1 MPYYCTECEKYHA
14 DMYKKHWQYKKIKK
28 PILEVPGEEPVEIGF
43 EEACKMIEANAHNL
57 ADLTTENSIKIGKLE
72 KERDVDKNEIWHLKG
87 KVGYLEE
94 KITELEKSIWLITGI
109 LKSWK
114 MYMDRKHPYKYMY
127 EEEFEDL

>member
-1 MPYYCTECEKYHA
+1 MPYYCTECKKYHA

-43 EEACKMIEANAHNL
+43 EEVCKMIEAKAHNL

-72 KERDVDKNEIWHLKG
+72 KNLRERVD
-87 KVGYLEE
+87 
-94 KITELEKSIWLITGI
+94 TLEKRVWLITGI